1 LPPKPTPRNQP
12 IPWLMADA
20 EEGREL
26 TQLAAA
32 AVQDEWCQLLI
43 LREQVSRRERQATYW
58 QHLKTLGADTQRCAQ
73 CDSGLMGLQTVLVAL
88 HQLCQLLLDA
98 EDLDF
103 VSETLLALAEI
114 LAAAELPKEGSATF
128 PVLQFQLQELS
139 EYLAEVAHA
148 PRRRRPPM

>member
-1 LPPKPTPRNQP
+1 
-12 IPWLMADA
+12 MADA